1 MPQQQVAGVPP
12 QRVKS
17 TRPPRVYMWPNA
29 AWQDFSGEFHGPE
42 DSFKK
47 VSTLF
52 QTANRFARRALGWN
66 TAPRPVSA
74 SWPGI
79 AMVAKNVANVTASL
93 KVWEEAARNYSFI
106 GGGLGYA
113 GRVNDGKFFL
123 EMCRFGSHSSD
134 ACCNKNADPSFQN
147 LADAFKEP
155 DVQSRQTDVTFT
167 AAAPLRAWLANNL
180 GLNPFFNGDTRS
192 PRMRMSP
199 RLTHP
204 GRSHTPRACGCPRR
218 CVYVP
223 CALHLRS
230 TLVCLRRVA
239 GDGYTYDGCY
249 GMNQVTP
256 RDLSCSCY

>member
-147 LADAFKEP
+147 LAG
-155 DVQSRQTDVTFT
+155 
-167 AAAPLRAWLANNL
+167 AAGWKQ
-180 GLNPFFNGDTRS
+180 
-192 PRMRMSP
+192 
-199 RLTHP
+199 HP
-204 GRSHTPRACGCPRR
+204 HPHPCSSSH
-218 CVYVP
+218 
-223 CALHLRS
+223 L
-230 TLVCLRRVA
+230 
-239 GDGYTYDGCY
+239 
-249 GMNQVTP
+249 
-256 RDLSCSCY
+256 

>member
-1 MPQQQVAGVPP
+1 
-12 QRVKS
+12 
-17 TRPPRVYMWPNA
+17 MWPNA

-204 GRSHTPRACGCPRR
+204 GNTRGGHTPRGACGCPRR
-218 CVYVP
+218 CV
-223 CALHLRS
+223 
-230 TLVCLRRVA
+230 
-239 GDGYTYDGCY
+239 
-249 GMNQVTP
+249 
-256 RDLSCSCY
+256 

>member
-1 MPQQQVAGVPP
+1 MH
-12 QRVKS
+12 
-17 TRPPRVYMWPNA
+17 MWPNA

-147 LADAFKEP
+147 LAGAAGWKQHPHPHPAAHTSRCSRGAGPRGMRRPACDAP
-155 DVQSRQTDVTFT
+155 P
-167 AAAPLRAWLANNL
+167 APV
-180 GLNPFFNGDTRS
+180 GS
-192 PRMRMSP
+192 PPARFILLSY
-199 RLTHP
+199 
-204 GRSHTPRACGCPRR
+204 HT
-218 CVYVP
+218 
-223 CALHLRS
+223 
-230 TLVCLRRVA
+230 
-239 GDGYTYDGCY
+239 
-249 GMNQVTP
+249 
-256 RDLSCSCY
+256 